1 MSSLEIESSG
11 FEVWSFVCGA
21 FCVPSLLRC
30 VAVFFRFRAWAG
42 LGFGNLV
49 AAVCHF
55 RV

>member
-1 MSSLEIESSG
+1 M
-11 FEVWSFVCGA
+11 VRFVSVPVFAALCC
-21 FCVPSLLRC
+21 CV
-30 VAVFFRFRAWAG
+30 FRFRAWAG